1 MQKTREVWIDY
12 TKMFACILVVLGH
25 LLQGLNKANIDWNE
39 NLYSYIN
46 TFIYIFHMPLFMCL
60 SGYLY
65 KRYTKIKEWKEYA
78 KFIKKKLINLGI
90 PYVIFYLAYVLINMI
105 FSSSVNSQKGIQDI
119 LNILTNPMPPF
130 WFLYA
135 LFFIF
140 LIIPLLE
147 KILKNNTNI
156 ILGVSILLHVISIY
170 FNTNI
175 YCIDIVAQYLVY
187 FYIGAFLVD
196 KLKEHYKN
204 RNIIMLTISFVVL
217 SLLYCYI
224 VKNNIINGKITML
237 FKFLLAIMG
246 IIVNIQIF
254 KNLTNVIEKYK
265 IFNLIS
271 KNTFPI
277 YLMHTT
283 FSAGIRIVLLK
294 LGINNFYIH
303 FVLGLALGMLGP
315 ILVERI
321 LEKIKY
327 GNVILYP
334 LKTLKEVR
342 KENYENSNDRA

>member
-1 MQKTREVWIDY
+1 MQKIREVWIDY

-25 LLQGLNKANIDWNE
+25 LLQGLNKANIEWNE

-46 TFIYIFHMPLFMCL
+46 TFIYIFHMPLFMYL

-65 KRYTKIKEWKEYA
+65 KKYTKIKDWKEYF

-90 PYVIFYLAYVLINMI
+90 PYVVFYLAYVLINMM

-119 LNILTNPMPPF
+119 LNILTNPVPPF

-140 LIIPLLE
+140 LITPLLE
-147 KILKNNTNI
+147 KMLKYNKNI
-156 ILGVSILLHVISIY
+156 VLGISILLYIINIY
-170 FNTNI
+170 FKTNI
-175 YCIDIVAQYLVY
+175 YCFDIVAEYLVY
-187 FYIGAFLVD
+187 FYIGAFLED
-196 KLKEHYKN
+196 KLKQHYKN
-204 RNIIMLTISFVVL
+204 RNIIMITISFVVL

-224 VKNNIINGKITML
+224 VKNNIINGKIAML
-237 FKFLLAIMG
+237 FKFLLAIIG
-246 IIVNIQIF
+246 IIINIQIF

-265 IFNLIS
+265 IFNVIS
-271 KNTFPI
+271 NNTFPI

-303 FVLGLALGMLGP
+303 FVGGLVLGVLGP
-315 ILVERI
+315 ILVEKI
-321 LEKIKY
+321 LERIKY

-342 KENYENSNDRA
+342 KENYENSNDRT